1 MPREY
6 HGDAV
11 LVARLDALLVADGAA
26 GLDNGGNAKAC
37 QRIDVVAE
45 REEGVGRGNQILR
58 LKAHALARLK
68 RALAG
73 QATRVDAVRLARAHA
88 NARMVLGD
96 EDGVGLHALAH
107 LPREQQL
114 VHFLVGG
121 LALGRNGEFIRR
133 FGHSVSSLS
142 QNAAV
147 DRAVLNANWC
157 VHAAGTQDAQVLLR
171 LQKLER
177 GGLEAR
183 GNDDLDELLVRVHV
197 LDHLERNLD
206 VCRNNAAKSALR
218 VARERLVVSLGDRG
232 GRSRTAGVLMLQN
245 NHGRFVEL
253 ASKCPARIG
262 IENVVVGKFLAVEL
276 LGIHEAMCVG
286 IGQAIERSALMR
298 VFAIAQVLL
307 LLEVKVDDLG
317 RFLAEIGLAVELLVH
332 PGGNR
337 AIVGVRGFEHLQR
350 ELRTRLARGGAV
362 VGAHFLKN
370 GIVGGRLGDHGD
382 ALEILRSAAQH
393 RRASDVDVLDAGAEI
408 GARGNRLFEGI
419 QVHDHHVD
427 HLDAVL
433 FGFGHVLG
441 IVALREQAAVHHGV
455 QRLHAAV
462 HHFREIRHCI
472 DGRHIDAR
480 LGNHLRS
487 AAGRN
492 NLSSE
497 FLVQSARELNH
508 ARFVGHRNQN
518 AFNLGV
524 SHVSSSVFLPLTFVY
539 LISRIARKSRHRR
552 KRAKKT
558 CIGSATSCGE
568 AEMSAIDPNSSRA
581 SRARLPN
588 NSAYIARRQ
597 ARQQWRWQ
605 ARRAFWRQTSNQWG
619 A

>member
-1 MPREY
+1 
-6 HGDAV
+6 
-11 LVARLDALLVADGAA
+11 
-26 GLDNGGNAKAC
+26 
-37 QRIDVVAE
+37 
-45 REEGVGRGNQILR
+45 
-58 LKAHALARLK
+58 
-68 RALAG
+68 
-73 QATRVDAVRLARAHA
+73 
-88 NARMVLGD
+88 MVLGN

-133 FGHSVSSLS
+133 FGHSVSSLG

-147 DRAVLNANWC
+147 DRAVLNANRC

-177 GGLEAR
+177 SGLEAR
-183 GNDDLDELLVRVHV
+183 GNDDLDELLVRVHM

-232 GRSRTAGVLMLQN
+232 GRSRTAGVLVLQD
-245 NHGRFVEL
+245 NHGRLVEL
-253 ASKCPARIG
+253 ASKRPARIG
-262 IENVVVGKFLAVEL
+262 IENIVVGKLLAIEL
-276 LGIHEAMCVG
+276 LGIHEAMRVG

-317 RFLAEIGLAVELLVH
+317 GLLAEIGLAIELLVH
-332 PGGNR
+332 PSGNR
-337 AIVGVRGFEHLQR
+337 TIVGVRGFEHLQR
-350 ELRTRLARGGAV
+350 ELRTRLARGGTV
-362 VGAHFLKN
+362 VSTHFLKN
-370 GIVGGRLGDHGD
+370 GIVGGGLSDHGD
-382 ALEILRSAAQH
+382 ALEILRGAAQH

-480 LGNHLRS
+480 LGNHLRG

-558 CIGSATSCGE
+558 CIGSTSSCGE

-588 NSAYIARRQ
+588 NSVCIVRRQ

-605 ARRAFWRQTSNQWG
+605 ARRVFWRQTSNQWG

>member
-1 MPREY
+1 
-6 HGDAV
+6 
-11 LVARLDALLVADGAA
+11 
-26 GLDNGGNAKAC
+26 
-37 QRIDVVAE
+37 
-45 REEGVGRGNQILR
+45 
-58 LKAHALARLK
+58 
-68 RALAG
+68 
-73 QATRVDAVRLARAHA
+73 
-88 NARMVLGD
+88 MVLGN
-96 EDGVGLHALAH
+96 ENGVGLHALAH

-121 LALGRNGEFIRR
+121 LTLGRNGEFVRR
-133 FGHSVSSLS
+133 FGHGVSSLG

-147 DRAVLNANWC
+147 NRAVLNANRG

-177 GGLEAR
+177 SRLEAR
-183 GNDDLDELLVRVHV
+183 GNDDLDELLVRVHM

-232 GRSRTAGVLMLQN
+232 GRSRTAGVLVLQN
-245 NHGRFVEL
+245 NHGGLVEL
-253 ASKCPARIG
+253 ASKRPARIG
-262 IENVVVGKFLAVEL
+262 IENVVVGKFLAIEL
-276 LGIHEAMCVG
+276 LGIHKAMRVG

-317 RFLAEIGLAVELLVH
+317 GLLAEIGLAIELFVH
-332 PGGNR
+332 PSGNR
-337 AIVGVRGFEHLQR
+337 TIVGVRGFEHLQR
-350 ELRTRLARGGAV
+350 ELRTRLARGGTV

-370 GIVGGRLGDHGD
+370 GIIGGGLGDHGD
-382 ALEILRSAAQH
+382 ALEVLRGAAQH
-393 RRASDVDVLDAGAEI
+393 RRASNVDVLDAGAEI

-433 FGFGHVLG
+433 FGFGHVLD

-480 LGNHLRS
+480 LGNHLRG

-558 CIGSATSCGE
+558 CIGSTSSCGE

-605 ARRAFWRQTSNQWG
+605 ARRASWRQTSNQWG
-619 A
+619 V